1 MIFVVHKELD
11 EKRDPS
17 TSGRKIGAGWDSSGL
32 RSSFIS
38 YNEAML
44 GAVREKK
51 LVFVTLLAVAF
62 AVGFAIGVSMW
73 EGEPATEEKS
83 KSGEPAIRGT

>member
-1 MIFVVHKELD
+1 MI
-11 EKRDPS
+11 
-17 TSGRKIGAGWDSSGL
+17 
-32 RSSFIS
+32 

-44 GAVREKK
+44 GLVRKK
-51 LVFVTLLAVAF
+51 LVFVALLAVAF

-73 EGEPATEEKS
+73 EGEPATEKS